1 MNCNHM
7 TNLRVFRLKP
17 MIFVA
22 FLLVSFGSFSQNP
35 QEYIDFALRHNPVVK
50 AADKEISIAQE
61 KISEAAS
68 LSNTEFSASYALGK
82 SMPMMEKSAFSVMQY
97 FPWFGSIS
105 ARKELA
111 SAGAEAGKTELELL
125 KKQLVFEISQR
136 YYQLFGLQKTRE
148 ILDDKISLLTTY
160 EEMAVKAV
168 ETGKTSMVY
177 VLKLQMKKDELEN
190 ERQVVTENLQA
201 EKIRFNKL
209 LNRPENEEIL
219 LPESLS
225 VSEETR
231 DEDPGQLD
239 AHPEVRKFEKL
250 SEIAS
255 FSDQVNRKESAPQLG
270 VGMEYALYTDYPDM
284 VMPMVSLSIPIF
296 TKKYKSVARQNQLYR
311 EQLVFQQ
318 EARKNE
324 LLGEL
329 EAAIR
334 NRNAA
339 RFSYRS
345 RLKNLEQVRNATKI
359 LLSNYAA
366 GIVDFRELLDL
377 QELELD
383 YSIKQLEALVLF
395 YEQSAKIDYFLKEE

>member
-1 MNCNHM
+1 
-7 TNLRVFRLKP
+7 
-17 MIFVA
+17 
-22 FLLVSFGSFSQNP
+22 
-35 QEYIDFALRHNPVVK
+35 
-50 AADKEISIAQE
+50 
-61 KISEAAS
+61 
-68 LSNTEFSASYALGK
+68 
-82 SMPMMEKSAFSVMQY
+82 
-97 FPWFGSIS
+97 
-105 ARKELA
+105 
-111 SAGAEAGKTELELL
+111 
-125 KKQLVFEISQR
+125 
-136 YYQLFGLQKTRE
+136 
-148 ILDDKISLLTTY
+148 
-160 EEMAVKAV
+160 MAVKAV

-190 ERQVVTENLQA
+190 ERQVVTENFQA

-270 VGMEYALYTDYPDM
+270 IGMEYALYTDYPDM

-345 RLKNLEQVRNATKI
+345 RLKNLKQVRNATKI

-366 GIVDFRELLDL
+366 GIVDFRELLEDRK
-377 QELELD
+377 
-383 YSIKQLEALVLF
+383 S
-395 YEQSAKIDYFLKEE
+395 